1 MPSTVSAPPDRN
13 GQRLDRLAAEVSECR
28 RCPRLVAWRE
38 QVAREKRAAF
48 RDQEYWGRPVP
59 GFGDPAARLL
69 ILGLA
74 PAAHGGN
81 RTGRIFTG
89 DRSGDWLFA
98 SLHRTG
104 FANQPTSVS
113 RDDGLAL
120 TDCYITAP
128 VKCAPPDNKPL
139 PAERDTC
146 APWLTAELA
155 LLDLDVVV
163 ALGAFAWDQAL
174 RHLGPV
180 RPKPRFTHAAEAPL
194 PHNRVLLGSY
204 HVSQQNTST
213 RRLTADMLDAV
224 FRRARELLEGEP
236 GLDGLAGRVE
246 PDHAARDSS
255 SRERG
260 TAACERVRVRPASSP
275 RAPPQPARPGRGR
288 DREDVVLRPPRHL
301 VVARRATARVGAE

>member
-1 MPSTVSAPPDRN
+1 MTKPSANAGGDALEK
-13 GQRLDRLAAEVSECR
+13 LDHEVTACR

-38 QVAREKRAAF
+38 QVGRDKRAAF
-48 RDQEYWGRPVP
+48 MDWEYWSRPVP

-98 SLHRTG
+98 SLWRTG

-128 VKCAPPDNKPL
+128 VKCAPPENKPTI
-139 PAERDTC
+139 AERANC
-146 APWLTAELA
+146 APWLKQELA
-155 LLDLDVVV
+155 LLPTIRVVV
-163 ALGAFAWDQAL
+163 ALGSFAWDTAL

-180 RPKPRFTHAAEAPL
+180 RPKPRFGHGAEAPL
-194 PHNRVLLGSY
+194 PANRTLLGSY

-213 RRLTADMLDAV
+213 RKLTEEMLDAV
-224 FRRARELLEGEP
+224 FLRAREILAEC
-236 GLDGLAGRVE
+236 GLQLDHVSHAGR
-246 PDHAARDSS
+246 
-255 SRERG
+255 G
-260 TAACERVRVRPASSP
+260 
-275 RAPPQPARPGRGR
+275 
-288 DREDVVLRPPRHL
+288 
-301 VVARRATARVGAE
+301 